1 MASDEAD
8 LPLFSGP
15 HLPRIRFARA
25 LDRLDLRGALADAP
39 AEWRDAVEALTM
51 AVGSGWPARA
61 ELQRLLACRR
71 QDWPGDL
78 ERAWQR
84 LVGRCLDARGIPG
97 SLDGEPAAAFLLRG
111 GERERAERSIRRH
124 LARHPR
130 DAAAWQLLAEFD
142 PLRGAARCAFHG
154 GQVIEA
160 AGPLLDLI
168 AEDEHERPGPW
179 LLSYAW
185 FERAVDLD
193 EIARALA
200 AEAMLTRPPLLMP
213 GDAHAFAWYLL
224 DARGRPLGRDSVGVR
239 EARERLQRISPAAF
253 RRYLARV
260 AGR

>member
-1 MASDEAD
+1 MASDVPD

-25 LDRLDLRGALADAP
+25 LERLDLQAALADAP
-39 AEWRDAVEALTM
+39 AEWRDAVEALAM
-51 AVGSGWPARA
+51 AVGSGRPARA
-61 ELQRLLACRR
+61 ELPRLLACRR
-71 QDWPGDL
+71 QGWPDGL

-84 LVGRCLDARGIPG
+84 LVGRSLDAHGIPG

-130 DAAAWQLLAEFD
+130 DAAAWEVLAEFD
-142 PLRGAARCAFHG
+142 PLRGAVRCAFHG
-154 GQVIEA
+154 GQVLDA
-160 AGPLLDLI
+160 AGGLLDVI

-185 FERAVDLD
+185 FARAVDLA
-193 EIARALA
+193 EIRRALA
-200 AEAMLTRPPLLMP
+200 AETMLIRPPLPIP

-224 DARGRPLGRDSVGVR
+224 DAGGRPLGNDSVGVF